1 MAESKSKNSALH
13 HAKEAKA
20 DEFYTQ
26 LVDIEKELM
35 HYTKEF
41 EGKVVFC
48 NCDDPY
54 LSLKELVSTGKDII
68 TILPNNVFTYVNIN
82 SVCVLGGVV

>member
-54 LSLKELVSTGKDII
+54 QLPTGHS
-68 TILPNNVFTYVNIN
+68 PG
-82 SVCVLGGVV
+82 VCDCPPVLAA

>member
-1 MAESKSKNSALH
+1 MCYNISQAGVDMAKSKTKNSALH
-13 HAKEAKA
+13 RAKEAKA

-26 LVDIEKELM
+26 LTDIEKELR

-54 LSLKELVSTGKDII
+54 ESNFFKYFCNELQ
-68 TILPNNVFTYVNIN
+68 LP
-82 SVCVLGGVV
+82 